1 MATGP
6 ITWEDLTKLDFVFKR
21 DIADRVKT
29 DGVPIDE
36 AGKIIFPN
44 EEIPTYPTL
53 SSENVWTQS
62 ALLAVGKTST
72 VVSQRTVKL
81 YSLSPNY
88 NALLAGITWGVE
100 GFIQYSYQEETLS
113 NGPSGPYLP
122 LSTATNFV
130 SDRYSPDFL
139 PRVLITPSFKDN
151 GTIISA
157 AEVRSKLNAPSSYNV
172 PGVTNQSKFY
182 RLEYTDINFP
192 FTIDYG
198 RGIISF
204 LKAVPR
210 ITRTSGLVIDLKDT
224 SAWNVW
230 MDGYVY
236 TGKTLQTVLQEGAGN
251 TGPSGA
257 QGTQGVSGMTGAT
270 GPPAAT
276 GPSGAQ
282 GIQGN
287 AGNPGVTGATGP
299 SGAHGHSGAQG
310 PSGTSATMKG
320 DTGASGPQ
328 GIAGTPSTTLG
339 PTGATGPSGPQGL
352 PGTFAAM
359 GNTGP
364 TGASGA
370 QGRQGVSGV
379 TGATGPSGA
388 QGTAGQS
395 GVTGATGPSGVQGNT
410 GNPGMTGPTGP
421 SGVQGNTGNPGVT
434 GATGPSGAQGNTG
447 NPGVTGATGP
457 SGAQGIQGVQGA
469 SGEQGIQ
476 GVQGASGE
484 RGFSGASGERGF
496 SGASG
501 ERGIQGISGPRG
513 FTGFNGSNGTD
524 GATGPEGRS
533 FVTLLGLN
541 GAQILTPTSVRM
553 TNLNHVVLSAEKF
566 DRNQSAIYAQCTVP
580 GNGTYNLQF
589 GIRVDSDP
597 NFTGYFFRIT
607 ATQYR
612 CLYGIS
618 ADPDPSGSTPIKG
631 STNYSNDA
639 IFSII
644 VDRTITRYLVN
655 GVVVASTTNI
665 PSDIAGYELY
675 LSPVISDFIEVTNI
689 RMYPTGL
696 VGPSGPQGPQ
706 GPLAQVSN
714 YVAQE
719 IFHLAC
725 QETFSYESGNG
736 TVVVPLGGRPSTL
749 GRGDLVQIR
758 TATNP
763 AVQTRFLNPLS
774 GNYWYVIGTIA
785 GNGFGVTPT
794 RYASTYTPTALEVG
808 QNMLTTINTDYS
820 RTKGVGTVPYVVL
833 PGQTCLSVGLTNS
846 ANNGTDSTVFAGK
859 PITFADAN
867 GGVSGS
873 VVLTG
878 TVYYLLQANY
888 GGSVQRFT
896 ISRTRGGTVY

>member
-1 MATGP
+1 
-6 ITWEDLTKLDFVFKR
+6 
-21 DIADRVKT
+21 
-29 DGVPIDE
+29 
-36 AGKIIFPN
+36 
-44 EEIPTYPTL
+44 
-53 SSENVWTQS
+53 
-62 ALLAVGKTST
+62 
-72 VVSQRTVKL
+72 
-81 YSLSPNY
+81 
-88 NALLAGITWGVE
+88 
-100 GFIQYSYQEETLS
+100 
-113 NGPSGPYLP
+113 
-122 LSTATNFV
+122 
-130 SDRYSPDFL
+130 
-139 PRVLITPSFKDN
+139 
-151 GTIISA
+151 
-157 AEVRSKLNAPSSYNV
+157 
-172 PGVTNQSKFY
+172 
-182 RLEYTDINFP
+182 
-192 FTIDYG
+192 
-198 RGIISF
+198 
-204 LKAVPR
+204 
-210 ITRTSGLVIDLKDT
+210 
-224 SAWNVW
+224 
-230 MDGYVY
+230 
-236 TGKTLQTVLQEGAGN
+236 
-251 TGPSGA
+251 
-257 QGTQGVSGMTGAT
+257 
-270 GPPAAT
+270 
-276 GPSGAQ
+276 
-282 GIQGN
+282 
-287 AGNPGVTGATGP
+287 
-299 SGAHGHSGAQG
+299 
-310 PSGTSATMKG
+310 
-320 DTGASGPQ
+320 
-328 GIAGTPSTTLG
+328 
-339 PTGATGPSGPQGL
+339 
-352 PGTFAAM
+352 
-359 GNTGP
+359 
-364 TGASGA
+364 
-370 QGRQGVSGV
+370 
-379 TGATGPSGA
+379 
-388 QGTAGQS
+388 
-395 GVTGATGPSGVQGNT
+395 
-410 GNPGMTGPTGP
+410 
-421 SGVQGNTGNPGVT
+421 
-434 GATGPSGAQGNTG
+434 
-447 NPGVTGATGP
+447 
-457 SGAQGIQGVQGA
+457 
-469 SGEQGIQ
+469 
-476 GVQGASGE
+476 
-484 RGFSGASGERGF
+484 
-496 SGASG
+496 
-501 ERGIQGISGPRG
+501 
-513 FTGFNGSNGTD
+513 
-524 GATGPEGRS
+524 
-533 FVTLLGLN
+533 
-541 GAQILTPTSVRM
+541 M